1 MTVWIRMCVL
11 VVCGV
16 SCSGVGVA
24 QEKGN
29 WRAESQTA
37 KTVTGDIAI
46 SGQKIAINFSG
57 YWIAQIRALT
67 PAEASAAFNVD
78 LDAGGRGNL
87 YRLSIPGD
95 KRFLHKNTLCGSEDV
110 QWAVT
115 YATVRQ
121 LQVALFSGN
130 KMPEMTPDGM
140 ASATNL
146 CGVFGYVR

>member
-1 MTVWIRMCVL
+1 MMVWKRIYVL
-11 VVCGV
+11 MVCGIGCCV
-16 SCSGVGVA
+16 TSVA

-29 WRAESQTA
+29 WRAESQNA

-67 PAEASAAFNVD
+67 PAEASATFNVD
-78 LDAGGRGNL
+78 LDAGGSGNL

-115 YATVRQ
+115 YASGHS
-121 LQVALFSGN
+121 LKLALFSGN
-130 KMPEMTPDGM
+130 KMPEMTPEGM
-140 ASATNL
+140 AGAANL